1 MDQNKYEEWDMCDL
15 SRGQYFGMLKW
26 LSRHTNR
33 IEWVVSCNDLPDTLL
48 AELFAP
54 AVFEKKT
61 VTVWTGTVSRD
72 VSLLFVLRPDP
83 VIFREFMTYSGF
95 SDWGNRDIAFFWM
108 RRENCCSG
116 PPVTKVLSA
125 FGRIVFKRI
134 YIDPCAEGRGVMV
147 TERRSENGALFFIAD
162 AD

>member
-1 MDQNKYEEWDMCDL
+1 MCDL

-95 SDWGNRDIAFFWM
+95 SDWGNRDIAFFG
-108 RRENCCSG
+108 C
-116 PPVTKVLSA
+116 
-125 FGRIVFKRI
+125 
-134 YIDPCAEGRGVMV
+134 EGR
-147 TERRSENGALFFIAD
+147 TAALDHRSRKSCQRSEGSSLNEFISIPAQRGVG
-162 AD
+162 